1 MSAAVTLKVVEGPLH
16 GAEFVYRLPTLC
28 SVGRSHDCTLRLP
41 SDAWHQTVSRRH
53 CLLEIDPPHV
63 RVCDLGSLNGTLV
76 NGASIGQRNP
86 RSHLEELCPPAV
98 PDYPLGDGDELRV
111 GENVFRI
118 GVSLGEAEEDE
129 AHSELCGAAGYS
141 SVRARKIVTPARSA
155 SDGIPSLALRACV
168 ALSCTRHTMSAW
180 TRRPVPVARSAR
192 PALSSWKRV

>member
-129 AHSELCGAAGYS
+129 AHSELCGAAG
-141 SVRARKIVTPARSA
+141 
-155 SDGIPSLALRACV
+155 
-168 ALSCTRHTMSAW
+168 
-180 TRRPVPVARSAR
+180 
-192 PALSSWKRV
+192 